1 MDNSFE
7 GKLAIV
13 IGGSGAIGSEIV
25 RALLEKGC
33 HVAAISRGATGL
45 ELLRKRCTHAPHLS
59 TFVADVRCPSDLKE
73 VLTRLLRRMGQQC
86 RLRALIYA
94 VNRSLPEGFMEE
106 ISTPLSG
113 DIGLKWHEAIAVHV
127 TGFLECCRVFLP
139 PIENGGHV
147 VALSSAITR
156 LTDETCPPWLYAGHY
171 AAAKAA
177 LDELIRWLRRDPL
190 VHEKKILV
198 HRIAPAAVDTPFHHG
213 TPPERRPP
221 ALLPIKTVVDEV
233 IAALGGTTAVDK
245 VLVPSIP
252 SQ

>member
-1 MDNSFE
+1 MNNLSSDA
-7 GKLAIV
+7 LVVV

-25 RALLEKGC
+25 RALLENSC
-33 HVAAISRGATGL
+33 HVTAIGRSAVRLGI
-45 ELLRKRCTHAPHLS
+45 LRERCAHPPRLS
-59 TFVADVRCPSDLKE
+59 TFVADVRYPSTLE
-73 VLTRLLRRMGQQC
+73 EAALNLVSALGERH

-94 VNRSLPEGFMEE
+94 ANRSLPEGFMEE
-106 ISTPLSG
+106 ISTPLSE
-113 DIGLKWHEAIAVHV
+113 DIGVKWQETIAVHV

-139 PIENGGHV
+139 LMEEQGHI

-156 LTDETCPPWLYAGHY
+156 LTDDTCPPWLFAGHY

-190 VHEKKILV
+190 VRTRKILV

-221 ALLPIKTVVDEV
+221 ALLPIKAVVDEV
-233 IAALGGTTAVDK
+233 IAALSGTTVIDK
-245 VLVPSIP
+245 TLVPQRP
-252 SQ
+252 S